1 MFYSIPLYSIYFMF
15 GVVVIALDTHL
26 YDSITEPNSLKSI
39 LVLGTSLKIA
49 YSYLVVYA

>member
-15 GVVVIALDTHL
+15 GVVVITLDTHL
-26 YDSITEPNSLKSI
+26 YDSITDSLKSI